1 MEDFARMFDGPT
13 VGKRESG
20 EQALWLVPA
29 NGATL
34 LPSRLLTRLAFELP
48 GLFDWLTNRSGSF

>member
-20 EQALWLVPA
+20 ERALWLVLA
-29 NGATL
+29 NG
-34 LPSRLLTRLAFELP
+34 LP
-48 GLFDWLTNRSGSF
+48 GAAQLADQPIRVFVFLTSTTGNFADHA

>member
-20 EQALWLVPA
+20 ERALWLVSA
-29 NGATL
+29 NGTFTTTH
-34 LPSRLLTRLAFELP
+34 PF
-48 GLFDWLTNRSGSF
+48 GF